1 MQLSAS
7 VRIIGYATL
16 ALAFCVL
23 TITIALRIASPW
35 PLEWMEGASLHHALR
50 LLHGQPLYGPPSAE
64 FIPFVYP
71 PLAYVPVA
79 AGISVFGPS
88 LWVGRLVSV
97 LALAGSLACVFAT
110 LRRTTGSE
118 AMGCWG
124 AGVYGLGFGYT
135 GAFSDLVRVD
145 SVFMLL
151 VLLGVE
157 RLSARKTFAGL
168 AWLALSCFAKQH
180 GLLFL
185 SAAGVALIV
194 IDGRRSFWAL
204 ATAGAGLALGVVA
217 LQASTGGNFLKYTWT
232 VPGGHGLVW
241 QLILSYFGVDVLVYL
256 PVLAAFAV
264 LGGRPR
270 TLGGGHAALG
280 WAFIVAGLAASALG
294 RAHPG
299 GADNVRLPGLAVLVL
314 ASGATFLEFLRT
326 RRTRFARGACIGA
339 LALQP
344 LLLLQLPAAHAP
356 TPRTARAF
364 EALRSAL
371 ELCANGDATQAV
383 ALDHALFTGRPFLHT
398 MALSDLRM
406 GTDDELAAAGTRA
419 LVTALERS
427 DAPPSIAVSSTF
439 PELTRVLAERY
450 EVCEKLPA
458 LQLPTGF
465 EVGPT
470 TVHRRRDL
478 AASRAGEP
486 RQQ

>member
-1 MQLSAS
+1 MPLSAS
-7 VRIIGYATL
+7 VRYIGHATFAL
-16 ALAFCVL
+16 ALGVL
-23 TITIALRIASPW
+23 TATIAPRITSPW

-64 FIPFVYP
+64 FIPFIYP
-71 PLAYVPVA
+71 PLAYLPIA
-79 AGISVFGPS
+79 ASISLLGPS

-97 LALAGSLACVFAT
+97 LALAGSLACVFVT
-110 LRRTTGSE
+110 LRRSTGS
-118 AMGCWG
+118 AAIGCWG

-135 GAFSDLVRVD
+135 GAFVDLVRVD

-157 RLSARKTFAGL
+157 RLSANKPHAGL
-168 AWLALSCFAKQH
+168 AWLVLSCFAKQH
-180 GLLFL
+180 GLVFL
-185 SAAGVALIV
+185 GAAGVALLV
-194 IDGRRSFWAL
+194 IEGRRSIWAL
-204 ATAGAGLALGVVA
+204 SAAGAALALGVVA

-241 QLILSYFGVDVLVYL
+241 QLVLSYFSVDVLLYL
-256 PVLAAFAV
+256 PALAAFTV

-280 WAFIVAGLAASALG
+280 WAVILAGLAASALG

-299 GADNVRLPGLAVLVL
+299 GADNVRLPGFAVLVL
-314 ASGATFLEFLRT
+314 ASGAAFPELLRT
-326 RRTRFARGACIGA
+326 TRTRFGRFACTAA

-356 TPRTARAF
+356 TPRTASAF

-371 ELCANGDATQAV
+371 ERCANGHATEAV

-406 GTDDELAAAGTRA
+406 GTDEALAAAGTRA

-450 EVCEKLPA
+450 EPCESLPA

-470 TVHRRRDL
+470 TVHRRRHIF
-478 AASRAGEP
+478 AE
-486 RQQ
+486 